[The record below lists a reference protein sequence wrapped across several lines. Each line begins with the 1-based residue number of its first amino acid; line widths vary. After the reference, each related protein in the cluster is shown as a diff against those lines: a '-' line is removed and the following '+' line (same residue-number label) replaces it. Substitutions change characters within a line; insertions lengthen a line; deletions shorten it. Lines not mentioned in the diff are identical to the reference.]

1 MTQELHDFANRLLH
15 VNVFFP
21 NDKEQNLIKSCAC
34 TFNFSGDNTKLYYSI
49 LNSDNIKRQV

>member
-21 NDKEQNLIKSCAC
+21 NDKEQNLINHVHVLLTLAVTTQNCIIQ
-34 TFNFSGDNTKLYYSI
+34 Y
-49 LNSDNIKRQV
+49 